1 MTHFNVSVVCTEE
14 LPAEI
19 IMQFEKSKGTKLY
32 GKTLFLALEHAYN
45 GLFAF
50 S

>member
-1 MTHFNVSVVCTEE
+1 MTHFNVSVVCTKE
-14 LPAEI
+14 LPAEM
-19 IMQFEKSKGTKLY
+19 IMQCQKSKGTKLY
-32 GKTLFLALEHAYN
+32 GKTQFQVLVHGYN